1 MEIGKLIGMSVK
13 NNSPNMLIN
22 FYPEKKDASQQGSN
36 PCQIYIGQTSVRTG
50 NVNDRTLNKEIE

>member
-22 FYPEKKDASQQGSN
+22 FNPEKKDASN
-36 PCQIYIGQTSVRTG
+36 
-50 NVNDRTLNKEIE
+50 E